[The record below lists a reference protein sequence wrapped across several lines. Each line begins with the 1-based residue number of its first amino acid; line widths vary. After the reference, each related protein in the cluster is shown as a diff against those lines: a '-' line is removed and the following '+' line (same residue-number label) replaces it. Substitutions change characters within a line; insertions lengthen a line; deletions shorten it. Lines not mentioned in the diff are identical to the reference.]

1 MKRISSIVAALLL
14 FSIST
19 FAETIT
25 FRADRMTG
33 STKKSGDITTLQGNA
48 IIKTED
54 MELTADLIE
63 LSGND
68 FRNIRAQGNITG
80 KIISS
85 QMDFSCEDMSYDRT
99 AKIARLQNGVHLV
112 DHQNDVEADA
122 DLVDYNQNTDVAI
135 LQIGVSLT
143 QKDNH
148 CTASYALYQKKNQT
162 LTLTG
167 NPQVKQ
173 GENTFRAQEIILNLD
188 TQEITLDGRVRGSVT
203 TEENSQNTE
212 QPAQSGT
219 PTNASEGTNGR

>member
-1 MKRISSIVAALLL
+1 MKRIFFILAISLFFSTAL
-14 FSIST
+14 

-33 STKKSGDITTLQGNA
+33 STKKSGDVTTLQGNA

-54 MELTADLIE
+54 MELSADSIE
-63 LSGND
+63 LSGKD
-68 FRNIRAQGNITG
+68 FRNIKASGNISG

-85 QMDFSCEDMSYDRT
+85 QMDFTCQDMTYDRT
-99 AKIARLQNGVHLV
+99 AKVARLQNGVHLV

-122 DLVDYNQNTDVAI
+122 DLVDYNQNTEVAV
-135 LQIGVSLT
+135 LQIGVSLI
-143 QKDNH
+143 QKENH
-148 CTASYALYQKKNQT
+148 CTAAYALYRKNDQT

-173 GENTFRAQEIILNLD
+173 NENTFRAQEIILNLD

-203 TEENSQNTE
+203 TESNNPEPAEEN
-212 QPAQSGT
+212 
-219 PTNASEGTNGR
+219 NGQ